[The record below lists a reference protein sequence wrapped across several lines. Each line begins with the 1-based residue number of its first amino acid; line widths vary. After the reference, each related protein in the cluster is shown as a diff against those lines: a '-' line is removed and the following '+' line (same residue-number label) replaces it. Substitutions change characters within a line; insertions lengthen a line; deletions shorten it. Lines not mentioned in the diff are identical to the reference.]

1 MHHWGTW
8 GMSFWPLIPLFWLAI
23 IAALCWAASR
33 CFGPRGRH
41 EHFAAHYGPNALEIL
56 RQRYARG
63 EIDGDT
69 FEQMRERLQ
78 RSGWPHE

>member
-8 GMSFWPLIPLFWLAI
+8 GMGFWPLFPLFWLAVI
-23 IAALCWAASR
+23 VGLCWAASR
-33 CFGPRGRH
+33 LFGWRGRR
-41 EHFAAHYGPNALEIL
+41 EHFAPPFGPNALEIL
-56 RQRYARG
+56 RQRYASG

-78 RSGWPHE
+78 RSGWPRE